1 MEADSNAT
9 LSARKAI
16 LIEDLDTIQ
25 RWRKVIVG
33 GII

>member
-16 LIEDLDTIQ
+16 VMRIWIQ
-25 RWRKVIVG
+25 YKG
-33 GII
+33 GEKL